1 MIQQNEIIEIGKFFK
16 AHGLKGEMNVIVD
29 YEPEILEE
37 GYPLI
42 VDVDGIFVP
51 FYAESVR
58 PKGTQS
64 SLVKLEGIN
73 SKEETSEFVNKNIYM
88 LKRDVAGYLDINV
101 EQLEHDNDII
111 GYTVI
116 DTVSGKLG
124 NITQMDYST
133 ENILMTINHNPDNTP
148 GDSAENDD
156 EGADEII
163 IPFRESFICDLDD
176 EHKTITVELPQSIR
190 ELIG

>member
-1 MIQQNEIIEIGKFFK
+1 MIKQSEIIEIGKFFK

-29 YEPEILEE
+29 YDPEILEE

-58 PKGTQS
+58 PKGSQS
-64 SLVKLEGIN
+64 SLLKLDGVDTKEG
-73 SKEETSEFVNKNIYM
+73 TAEFVNKNIYM
-88 LKRDVAGYLDINV
+88 LKRDVAEFLDIDA

-116 DTVSGKLG
+116 DTELG
-124 NITQMDYST
+124 ELGQITDMDYST
-133 ENILMTINHNPDNTP
+133 ENILMTINKNT
-148 GDSAENDD
+148 ENGTEGSIETD
-156 EGADEII
+156 EGLSDEVV
-163 IPFRESFICDLDD
+163 IPFRDNFIYKLDED
-176 EHKTITVELPQSIR
+176 NKTVRVELPQSIR
-190 ELIG
+190 ELLV